1 MAEKKS
7 ENKSFLVSMF
17 IFVIFASALIV
28 PTVLWTMSV
37 ENKND
42 ERIRVRTLCEVQD
55 GTFISSGNRCV
66 APGGFIEIEDKD

>member
-1 MAEKKS
+1 MAEKKN
-7 ENKSFLVSMF
+7 EDKSFLAGVVL
-17 IFVIFASALIV
+17 FVLVASAIFV